1 MRAINC
7 CMKLKDFD
15 KCLNYCDKYLELV
28 PEDNNVMEI
37 KKEAIKSK
45 VILFFVIFF
54 CVKCINLFIL
64 FLYCI
69 ENYRDGNEK
78 KYENPKTERNREA
91 KIVR

>member
-7 CMKLKDFD
+7 CMKLKEFG

-45 VILFFVIFF
+45 VILF
-54 CVKCINLFIL
+54 
-64 FLYCI
+64 
-69 ENYRDGNEK
+69 
-78 KYENPKTERNREA
+78 
-91 KIVR
+91 